1 MGDIEQGTTKPS
13 PKASS
18 DSQHDDSTN
27 QHHSESEEF
36 IEIDIDKGLTDEQVQ
51 EAKEQYGPNEIPA
64 QETPLYIMFLRQ
76 FIGFLPIL
84 IELAALVSLGV
95 GDFIEFAI
103 IMAILIVN
111 GCLGFREEYNA
122 KKSLDAVSNSIESE
136 IAVRRNGEFN
146 QVSTKDLVPGDIV
159 MLVGGTIVPAD
170 VKWRR
175 GDRMQI
181 DTAALTGEPI
191 PRKYPSSEYGND
203 ILSGTT
209 VVSGECYA
217 QVLRTATNTEI
228 GQATASIMKDKS
240 VRVVSVFQR
249 KIMTIVQVL
258 VTTSLAIVIA
268 VLLVD
273 GLTYG
278 GFSKHAKDVILN
290 ALGIMIASIPV
301 ALPLVLQVNLALG
314 ASFMAKEHH
323 AIVTS
328 IPALQDIASM
338 SMLCR

>member
-1 MGDIEQGTTKPS
+1 MTDIEQGS
-13 PKASS
+13 PAPLFPADGNG
-18 DSQHDDSTN
+18 DSAKKEVAPADDDVLPETD
-27 QHHSESEEF
+27 
-36 IEIDIDKGLTDEQVQ
+36 IEKGLTEEQVVAAR
-51 EAKEQYGPNEIPA
+51 EKYGSNEIPVK
-64 QETPLYIMFLRQ
+64 ETPLYVMFLRQ
-76 FIGFLPIL
+76 FIGFLPFL

-111 GCLGFREEYNA
+111 GVLGFREEYHA

-136 IAVRRNGEFN
+136 IGVRRNGEVK
-146 QVSTKDLVPGDIV
+146 QVSTKELVPGDIV

-170 VKWRR
+170 VKWRS

-191 PRKYPSSEYGND
+191 PRKYPSPDYGD
-203 ILSGTT
+203 EILSGTT

-217 QVLRTATNTEI
+217 QVMRTATNTEI
-228 GQATASIMKDKS
+228 GQATASILEDKT

-258 VTTSLAIVIA
+258 VSTSLAIVIA

-273 GLTYG
+273 GLYYG
-278 GFSKHAKDVILN
+278 GFSKNAKDVILN